1 MVKGNWQHRVEKAER
16 RKAERRERKELREKG
31 LLVEPLDV
39 LNALFRGDPDP
50 EVWLVAP
57 ERPKLCAAHF
67 FDDGCTNRRCKWSHA
82 ETLGPYTA
90 RCAVAAPT
98 ETTARAVARLARV
111 DEQLF
116 PARVAPGGAAGAFDA
131 LADALLG
138 VVYRFSPA
146 TRAAGTCRKLR
157 AASLASGAVVAAKR
171 RARPAL
177 LLARQRS
184 LLRRAKDVAYA
195 ASGAALAFDAGADDV
210 WRSFAGGAAPRPRG
224 RSRGDSAADEARP
237 RAPSSA
243 AVLDALVASERPFRA
258 LLACAAAGFAHLAYG
273 LAFALDPWRTARRLR
288 LVAGRQRLTR
298 RGVGSLVFLSAAATA
313 VGGLACVFACHGAL
327 ALWRRPGARRA
338 AIGGLVAAAGVA
350 SVVWPAS

>member
-16 RKAERRERKELREKG
+16 RKAERKERKELREKG

-67 FDDGCTNRRCKWSHA
+67 FGGGCTNRRCKWSR
-82 ETLGPYTA
+82 GDA
-90 RCAVAAPT
+90 RPVHRALRRRGADG
-98 ETTARAVARLARV
+98 TTARAVARLARV

-116 PARVAPGGAAGAFDA
+116 PSSVAPAA
-131 LADALLG
+131 
-138 VVYRFSPA
+138 R
-146 TRAAGTCRKLR
+146 RHCRKLR

-171 RARPAL
+171 RGRPAL
-177 LLARQRS
+177 LLTRQRS

-210 WRSFAGGAAPRPRG
+210 WRSFAGGAAPRPRAVA
-224 RSRGDSAADEARP
+224 RRLRRGEAR

-243 AVLDALVASERPFRA
+243 AVLDALVSSERPFRA
-258 LLACAAAGFAHLAYG
+258 LLACCPDASAAGLAAGSKALRAAAKA
-273 LAFALDPWRTARRLR
+273 DPAILR
-288 LVAGRQRLTR
+288 APPLPG
-298 RGVGSLVFLSAAATA
+298 GATA
-313 VGGLACVFACHGAL
+313 KQGKKKKQGKSRGQEGRV
-327 ALWRRPGARRA
+327 RA
-338 AIGGLVAAAGVA
+338 GQ
-350 SVVWPAS
+350 

>member
-16 RKAERRERKELREKG
+16 RKAERKEKKELREKG

-131 LADALLG
+131 LADALLD
-138 VVYRFSPA
+138 VVFRFSPA
-146 TRAAGTCRKLR
+146 TRRGHLPEAPRRVARVRRRAAGR
-157 AASLASGAVVAAKR
+157 GQG
-171 RARPAL
+171 RP
-177 LLARQRS
+177 
-184 LLRRAKDVAYA
+184 
-195 ASGAALAFDAGADDV
+195 
-210 WRSFAGGAAPRPRG
+210 
-224 RSRGDSAADEARP
+224 GD
-237 RAPSSA
+237 
-243 AVLDALVASERPFRA
+243 
-258 LLACAAAGFAHLAYG
+258 
-273 LAFALDPWRTARRLR
+273 ARRRCLEAPPR
-288 LVAGRQRLTR
+288 KKQGKKKKQE
-298 RGVGSLVFLSAAATA
+298 
-313 VGGLACVFACHGAL
+313 
-327 ALWRRPGARRA
+327 PGARRTGSPGA
-338 AIGGLVAAAGVA
+338 NNKLR
-350 SVVWPAS
+350 

>member
-16 RKAERRERKELREKG
+16 RKAERKERKELREKG

-116 PARVAPGGAAGAFDA
+116 PSAARRRRAPSTLAGRCWTSSSAF
-131 LADALLG
+131 
-138 VVYRFSPA
+138 RP
-146 TRAAGTCRKLR
+146 
-157 AASLASGAVVAAKR
+157 R
-171 RARPAL
+171 RARGHLPEAPRRV
-177 LLARQRS
+177 ARVRRRGRGEARGGRCCSRQRS
-184 LLRRAKDVAYA
+184 LRRAASRRA

-210 WRSFAGGAAPRPRG
+210 WRSFAGGAAPRPG
-224 RSRGDSAADEARP
+224 PAVP
-237 RAPSSA
+237 RAPRVLPDASA
-243 AVLDALVASERPFRA
+243 AGLAAGSKALR
-258 LLACAAAGFAHLAYG
+258 AAAKADPAMRARRCLEAAEEQGKKKKQGKSSGGKKDGFA
-273 LAFALDPWRTARRLR
+273 
-288 LVAGRQRLTR
+288 
-298 RGVGSLVFLSAAATA
+298 RGNKTNETDYAA
-313 VGGLACVFACHGAL
+313 
-327 ALWRRPGARRA
+327 
-338 AIGGLVAAAGVA
+338 
-350 SVVWPAS
+350 

>member
-16 RKAERRERKELREKG
+16 RKAERKERKELREKG

-116 PARVAPGGAAGAFDA
+116 PARVAPGGAAAP
-131 LADALLG
+131 LL
-138 VVYRFSPA
+138 
-146 TRAAGTCRKLR
+146 
-157 AASLASGAVVAAKR
+157 
-171 RARPAL
+171 
-177 LLARQRS
+177 
-184 LLRRAKDVAYA
+184 RAKDVAYA

-210 WRSFAGGAAPRPRG
+210 WRSFAGGAAPRPRA
-224 RSRGDSAADEARP
+224 RSRGDSAADEAR
-237 RAPSSA
+237 RAVRPPFC
-243 AVLDALVASERPFRA
+243 AVSSERPFRA
-258 LLACAAAGFAHLAYG
+258 LLACCPDASAAGLAAGSKALRAAAKADPAMRARRRRGLEAAAAWKKQGQKKKQGKSSGGKKDGFA
-273 LAFALDPWRTARRLR
+273 
-288 LVAGRQRLTR
+288 
-298 RGVGSLVFLSAAATA
+298 RGQ
-313 VGGLACVFACHGAL
+313 
-327 ALWRRPGARRA
+327 
-338 AIGGLVAAAGVA
+338 
-350 SVVWPAS
+350 